1 MELTDAVSCMLVE
14 QGPDL
19 YPRRQLTSLRRGDD
33 PVRARSG
40 FHEVPGPE
48 FFHPRSLY

>member
-19 YPRRQLTSLRRGDD
+19 YPRRQRYEPQEGR
-33 PVRARSG
+33 
-40 FHEVPGPE
+40 
-48 FFHPRSLY
+48 